1 MRYLPLSDADRSE
14 MLRVVGASSIDELFR
29 DVPEALRLNGPI
41 EGLPMHASE
50 MAVERHMGA
59 LSRKNMVAGD
69 VPFFLGCG
77 AYKHHIPASVDHII
91 QRGEYLTSYTPYQ
104 PEIAQGTLQMLF
116 EFQTQVARLLG
127 CEVANASM
135 YDGSTAMWKAIV
147 MAPPIPRRNKSIIS
161 SGVHPHYVSV
171 ATTMAKFT
179 EDNLKTALP
188 ELTAETD
195 AEHLIAAIDGE
206 TSAVVVQYPDILGRI
221 TDLTPIAEAAHA
233 AGALLIAVV
242 TEPVALGLIRSP
254 GEMGADIVVGEG
266 QSIGVGLQFGG
277 PYVGLFATREK
288 YVRQM
293 PGRLAGETLDAKGK
307 RGFVLTLSTREQHI
321 RREKATSNICTNS
334 GLCALAFTVHMTLLG
349 EQGLRALAGLNH
361 AKAAAAAERLARVPG
376 VSLVNDSFFN
386 EFTLKL
392 PVEARP
398 AVHAMVERNVLGG
411 VSLGRLYPGV
421 EGLRNG
427 LVVAGTGTV
436 TDEDI
441 HSFEAA
447 LRGGGGAGGGGGGGG
462 RGGAAAAPRA
472 QRPAGAGGGGRR
484 RGGRGPGPAPGPA
497 RPGLGPPG
505 ARRRRGAA
513 PPPARPAGVPLRPL
527 LRSP

>member
-14 MLRVVGASSIDELFR
+14 MLRVIGAGSIDELFK
-29 DVPEALRLNGPI
+29 DVPQEARLTGPI

-50 MAVERHMGA
+50 MAVERHMTA
-59 LSRKNMVAGD
+59 LSRKNMIAGD

-77 AYKHHIPASVDHII
+77 AYRHHIPASADHII

-116 EFQTQVARLLG
+116 EFQTQVARLFG

-135 YDGSTAMWKAIV
+135 YDGSTAMWEAIV
-147 MAPPIPRRNKSIIS
+147 MAHRITRRNRTIIS
-161 SGVHPHYVSV
+161 SGVHPHYVGV
-171 ATTMAKFT
+171 ARTMAKFT
-179 EDNLKTALP
+179 EDRLETALP
-188 ELTAETD
+188 ELAAATD
-195 AEHLIAAIDGE
+195 AEKLIAAIDDQ

-221 TDLTPIAEAAHA
+221 TDLAPIAEAAHA

-293 PGRLAGETLDAKGK
+293 PGRLAGETVDAEGK

-334 GLCALAFTVHMTLLG
+334 GLCALAFSVHMTLLG
-349 EQGLRALAGLNH
+349 EKGLRQLAQLNH
-361 AKAAAAAERLARVPG
+361 ARACEAADRLGSIPG
-376 VSLVNDSFFN
+376 VSIVNDGFFN

-398 AVHAMVERNVLGG
+398 AVHAMVEKGVLGG
-411 VSLGRLYPGV
+411 VSLGRLYPG
-421 EGLRNG
+421 EKALENG
-427 LVVAGTGTV
+427 LVVAVTETV
-436 TDEDI
+436 SDEDI
-441 HSFEAA
+441 TAFEAA
-447 LRGGGGAGGGGGGGG
+447 LRE
-462 RGGAAAAPRA
+462 
-472 QRPAGAGGGGRR
+472 
-484 RGGRGPGPAPGPA
+484 
-497 RPGLGPPG
+497 
-505 ARRRRGAA
+505 
-513 PPPARPAGVPLRPL
+513 VLR
-527 LRSP
+527 

>member
-1 MRYLPLSDADRSE
+1 MRYLPLSDTDRSE
-14 MLRVVGASSIDELFR
+14 MLRVIGAGSIDELFR
-29 DVPEALRLNGPI
+29 DVPEEARLKGPI

-50 MAVERHMGA
+50 MAVERHMTA

-116 EFQTQVARLLG
+116 EFQTQVARLYG

-135 YDGSTAMWKAIV
+135 YDGSTAMWEAIS
-147 MAPPIPRRNKSIIS
+147 MAHRITRRNRTIIS

-171 ATTMAKFT
+171 ARTMAKFT
-179 EDNLKTALP
+179 EDELETSLP
-188 ELTAETD
+188 ELSAVTD
-195 AEHLIAAIDGE
+195 AERLIDAIGTE

-221 TDLTPIAEAAHA
+221 TDLAPIADAAHA

-288 YVRQM
+288 FVRQM
-293 PGRLAGETLDAKGK
+293 PGRLAGETVDAEGK

-349 EQGLRALAGLNH
+349 EKGLRQLASLNH
-361 AKAAAAAERLARVPG
+361 TRACELADRLAAIPG
-376 VSLVNDSFFN
+376 VSIVNDSFFN
-386 EFTLKL
+386 EFTVKL

-398 AVHAMVERNVLGG
+398 AVHAMVERGILGG

-421 EGLRNG
+421 DALQNG
-427 LVVAGTGTV
+427 VVIAVTEVV
-436 TDEDI
+436 TDDDI
-441 HSFEAA
+441 GALEAA
-447 LRGGGGAGGGGGGGG
+447 LKEVCA
-462 RGGAAAAPRA
+462 
-472 QRPAGAGGGGRR
+472 
-484 RGGRGPGPAPGPA
+484 
-497 RPGLGPPG
+497 
-505 ARRRRGAA
+505 
-513 PPPARPAGVPLRPL
+513 
-527 LRSP
+527 